1 MLDFYLKF
9 KVAKYII
16 SLALMVIIAILIVI
30 KNK

>member
-9 KVAKYII
+9 KVAKYIV
-16 SLALMVIIAILIVI
+16 SLVLMVIIAILIVI